1 MNIRPIQ
8 LTLFG
13 DPAPVMTGGGCLR
26 AAWITQSQ
34 KRQNTAYTSKTVTAA
49 MSADGALSN
58 SKTGAVVPD

>member
-13 DPAPVMTGGGCLR
+13 DPAPVMMGGCLR
-26 AAWITQSQ
+26 AAWITQSL

>member
-13 DPAPVMTGGGCLR
+13 DPAPVMMGGCLR

-34 KRQNTAYTSKTVTAA
+34 KRQNTAYTLITVTSA
-49 MSADGALSN
+49 MSVDGALSN
-58 SKTGAVVPD
+58 SETGAVVPD